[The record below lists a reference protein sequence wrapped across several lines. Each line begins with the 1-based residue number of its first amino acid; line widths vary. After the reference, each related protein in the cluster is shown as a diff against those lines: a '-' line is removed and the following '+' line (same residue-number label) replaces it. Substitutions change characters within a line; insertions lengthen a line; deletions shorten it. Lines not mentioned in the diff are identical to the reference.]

1 MDKNQFESLEN
12 PPRLTER
19 VTAGF
24 LQDQTPR
31 TLIYGYSTA
40 RDTFHLYLAED
51 GIHLVVYDYH
61 KLQLQHK
68 HENEGIRFSE
78 CVPDKRVYPEA
89 CDYEFCTMLLQAG
102 MNIPFTAWTD
112 GRKEQAFHGL
122 RQEALVSKYTAE
134 DFQLPRQP
142 FEDLVEKELGE
153 ARWDVTKEVEKRL
166 VDLLHSV
173 AQSYLMALVPDLPN
187 TTQSTP
193 QGWLDNL
200 PRAIDQTLNASEGLS
215 GAKPLT
221 DQQKQNLVGQV
232 KAMVQPK
239 LADLMAKVG

>member
-12 PPRLTER
+12 PPRRTER

-51 GIHLVVYDYH
+51 GIHLVIYDYH

-89 CDYEFCTMLLQAG
+89 CDYEFCTMLLQADVR
-102 MNIPFTAWTD
+102 IPFTTWSDDRAE
-112 GRKEQAFHGL
+112 KPFHGYKA
-122 RQEALVSKYTAE
+122 EELVSKYAPK
-134 DFQLPRQP
+134 DFQLPRQF
-142 FEDLVEKELGE
+142 FEELVESELGDLGSRVSLE
-153 ARWDVTKEVEKRL
+153 QVDKLVE
-166 VDLLHSV
+166 LLLS
-173 AQSYLMALVPDLPN
+173 ASQSYLMASILQKDNPSNPER
-187 TTQSTP
+187 
-193 QGWLDNL
+193 WLTNL
-200 PRAIDQTLNASEGLS
+200 PQAITLTVS
-215 GAKPLT
+215 GAEESVTAEHLAS
-221 DQQKQNLVGQV
+221 QLSQINQRLVAQAQAFV
-232 KAMVQPK
+232 KPK
-239 LADLMAKVG
+239 LEELLAR